1 MLLSTLAAA
10 SFIATASAHATFQ
23 DFWVNGVDQGA
34 CCVRLPLSNNP
45 VTDVT
50 STDLA
55 CNVNATPSSGIC
67 TVPGESSDEDLTLVM
82 LIILKAGSTV
92 TVEMH
97 QQPGDRTCANEAIG
111 GDHYGPMQVYL
122 AKVDNALTA
131 VGSSQSWF
139 KIAEMGMPSSDPD
152 YWGTEVLNDNCGHYT
167 VTIPKDI
174 ANGNY
179 LLRAEVIALHVASG
193 LDGAQFYMSC
203 YQINVTGGGTATP
216 AGVSLPGAYSATDPG
231 ILINIYQQLNS
242 YTIPGPQPYETTS
255 PAVATTAWPTTAT
268 WNTASQ
274 PTTIPVGV
282 CSGAVGTA
290 TGTTSATSKATGT
303 TGTTG
308 TTSSSTS
315 KTTTTTSTSASAT
328 STGTV
333 PEFGQ
338 CGGIGWTGG
347 TVCVSPYTCKVSNA
361 YYSQCL

>member
-1 MLLSTLAAA
+1 MFISALAAA
-10 SFIATASAHATFQ
+10 YFVTAASAHATFQ
-23 DFWVNGVDQGA
+23 DFWINGVDQGA

-50 STDLA
+50 SNDIA
-55 CNVNATPSSGIC
+55 CNVNATPTSGIC
-67 TVPGESSDEDLTLVM
+67 TVP
-82 LIILKAGSTV
+82 AGSTV

-122 AKVDNALTA
+122 AKVSDATTA

-139 KIAEMGMPSSDPD
+139 KIGEIGLVSDNPD

-203 YQINVTGGGTATP
+203 YQINITGGGTATP

-242 YTIPGPQPYETTS
+242 YTIPGPAPYETAS
-255 PAVATTAWPTTAT
+255 PTVAATAWPTTAT
-268 WNTASQ
+268 WNTALQ
-274 PTTIPVGV
+274 PTTVPTGM
-282 CSGAVGTA
+282 CTA
-290 TGTTSATSKATGT
+290 AATTAATT
-303 TGTTG
+303 TGTAKTTTS
-308 TTSSSTS
+308 TTSSSTA
-315 KTTTTTSTSASAT
+315 KVTTTTTTTKATTT
-328 STGTV
+328 STTPASTATGTIAIY
-333 PEFGQ
+333 GQ
-338 CGGIGWTGG
+338 CGGSGWTGG
-347 TVCVSPYTCKVSNA
+347 TVCISSTCTYVNA